1 MIKEIALKWKKYIA
15 LGIIVATITLL
26 FTKNF
31 EMPEF
36 FKASFVDIITIILA
50 VFITY
55 YLTEKNNNIRRRN
68 DCIEHI
74 LLEIEE
80 MINDEIFFSTNKR
93 ARQHQS
99 SCANRIKYIKEA
111 GFYDIQE
118 EINFIEEKFD
128 EIRDLYSN
136 HSQNKNELKK
146 VFIDFER
153 YRDYICDKCNKI
165 RVEMYKI

>member
-1 MIKEIALKWKKYIA
+1 MIKEIALKWKKYIT
-15 LGIIVATITLL
+15 LVIIIATISLL
-26 FTKNF
+26 LAKNF

-93 ARQHQS
+93 ALQHQS

-118 EINFIEEKFD
+118 EINFIAEKFD

-136 HSQNKNELKK
+136 HSQNKNELQK
-146 VFIDFER
+146 VFIDFEKH
-153 YRDYICDKCNKI
+153 RDYICDKCNKI
-165 RVEMYKI
+165 RVEIYKI